1 MINRA
6 MDLNNPTS
14 ISEVKPV
21 YSTLNLIAEAIGVG
35 IIVLFS
41 AFCFIK
47 KKKNFNKLTEREK
60 EIYNNSKSK
69 INKLGIICVVLCV
82 IVTVVLSFGVLY
94 EKPQNVETDLSDPIV
109 MSSSDY
115 ESKFLIVENYLSIN
129 IFIFYLLYRVLIKII
144 KKISQEEKEVIKK
157 CYSGITILLL
167 IQMIIMFLTR
177 IFNII
182 T

>member
-1 MINRA
+1 M
-6 MDLNNPTS
+6 
-14 ISEVKPV
+14 
-21 YSTLNLIAEAIGVG
+21 
-35 IIVLFS
+35 
-41 AFCFIK
+41 
-47 KKKNFNKLTEREK
+47 
-60 EIYNNSKSK
+60 
-69 INKLGIICVVLCV
+69 
-82 IVTVVLSFGVLY
+82 SFGVLY
-94 EKPQNVETDLSDPIV
+94 EKPKNVEADLSDLIV
-109 MSSSDY
+109 MSLSDY